1 MVARDFG
8 VLGPLYA
15 VVDGRPVP
23 VAQPKLR
30 VVLATLLTNANATVT
45 LGQVVERLWGEHPP
59 RTARK
64 TVHLYV
70 SRLRRL
76 LGLPDLIRT
85 RPEGYLLQLEE
96 DELDLGRFVAA
107 RRRAELARDPRERAR
122 HLDEALAC
130 WRGPALADVPSES
143 LQREVVALLAEERL
157 RVVEWRMQ
165 TYLDLGRHAEIVAE
179 LVQLTKDHPWQEPLW
194 AQLVLA
200 LHRSGRTGD
209 AVDTFHTVRSRLRVE
224 LGVEP
229 GEHLRRAHRE
239 ILTERGEPPVNQL
252 PAGTRGFVGRRDE
265 VARLTR
271 LLQPDDDSTPVVVV
285 SGPPGVGKTA
295 LSVRVAHR
303 VRSRFPDGQLY
314 VDMRAHAP
322 DPPLSAGDVLGRFL
336 GALGVPP
343 AGIPADQDERAARY
357 RSLLAGR
364 NMLVLLDNVA
374 SPELVRR
381 LLPGVPGCAVLVTS
395 RYDLRGLDAS
405 QGVDHVP
412 LGVLSPAE
420 SVEVLANL
428 VGPARAAAEPGALA
442 DLADAC
448 AHLALAL
455 RIAGAI
461 LAADPH
467 LCVAAFTG
475 ELRAAGRLNR
485 LVIDNDEESAV
496 LAAFRHSYRWLRAAD
511 QRLFR
516 RLGELPCGLFTA
528 AEAGSGPEIGR
539 GLDRLVAAGLLHRHD
554 CGRYELHD
562 LLREFAA
569 EHAPADAGDT
579 ELLPA

>member
-1 MVARDFG
+1 MVTRDFG
-8 VLGPLYA
+8 VLGPVRA
-15 VVDGRPVP
+15 VVDGRVVP
-23 VAQPKLR
+23 VGQPKLR
-30 VVLATLLTNANATVT
+30 VVLATLLANANTTVT
-45 LGQVVERLWGEHPP
+45 LGQVVERLWGEDPP

-76 LGLPDLIRT
+76 LGLPGLITT
-85 RPEGYLLQLEE
+85 RPDGYLLRLDE
-96 DELDLGRFVAA
+96 DELDLGRFAA
-107 RRRAELARDPRERAR
+107 AQRRAERARDPRERAA

-143 LQREVVALLAEERL
+143 LQREVGALLAEERL
-157 RVVEWRMQ
+157 RVVEWRMRA
-165 TYLDLGRHAEIVAE
+165 YLDLGRHAEIVPD
-179 LVQLTKDHPWQEPLW
+179 LVRLTKDHPWQEPLW
-194 AQLVLA
+194 AQLVVA
-200 LHRSGRTGD
+200 LHRTGRTGD
-209 AVDTFHTVRSRLRVE
+209 AVHTFHAVRARLRAE

-239 ILTERGEPPVNQL
+239 VLAERQEPPINQL
-252 PAGTRGFVGRRDE
+252 PAGTRFFAGRRDE
-265 VARLTR
+265 AARLTR
-271 LLQPDDDSTPVVVV
+271 LLRPDDDSTPVVVV
-285 SGPPGVGKTA
+285 SGPPGAGKSA

-303 VRSRFPDGQLY
+303 LRSRFADGQLY
-314 VDMRAHAP
+314 VDMRAHSP
-322 DPPLSAGDVLGRFL
+322 DPPLSAAGVLARFL

-343 AGIPADQDERAARY
+343 HGIPADQDDRAARY

-364 NMLVLLDNVA
+364 KMLVLLDNAA
-374 SPELVRR
+374 SPEQVRP
-381 LLPGVPGCAVLVTS
+381 LLPGAPGSAVLVTS

-412 LGVLSPAE
+412 LGVLGREE
-420 SVEVLANL
+420 SVEVLTGL

-467 LCVAAFTG
+467 LGVAAFTA
-475 ELRAAGRLNR
+475 ELSAAGRLNR
-485 LVIDNDEESAV
+485 LVIDNDEQSSV
-496 LAAFRHSYRWLRAAD
+496 LAAFGHSYRLLRAAD

-516 RLGELPCGLFTA
+516 GLGRLRRGSFTA
-528 AEAGSGPEIGR
+528 AAAGAGPEAGR

-569 EHAPADAGDT
+569 EHAPAGDT
-579 ELLPA
+579 ALLPV